1 MIAVHIRL
9 NQFIML
15 SSDHMRSG
23 LPIEHCCSGAVA
35 CLALLCCQRSEHQ
48 VCRHDC
54 IRSIFISTSFT
65 NVLSWYSVTMGSVP
79 SSRHPCC
86 SLSTSVSRCRN
97 SSHLT
102 LLVRNGGPS
111 REFLSTQKSICSLL
125 AFFALVTEKQ
135 NWRQSTRR
143 CWRIRGQTRGR
154 V

>member
-1 MIAVHIRL
+1 MFHAVHVRL
-9 NQFIML
+9 NPFIML
-15 SSDHMRSG
+15 SSNHMRSG

-35 CLALLCCQRSEHQ
+35 YLALLYCQRPDHQ
-48 VCRHDC
+48 MCRHDS
-54 IRSIFISTSFT
+54 IRSISISTSFT

-86 SLSTSVSRCRN
+86 FLSTSVSRCRN

-125 AFFALVTEKQ
+125 AFFALVMEKQ

-143 CWRIRGQTRGR
+143 IRGQAGGR

>member
-1 MIAVHIRL
+1 MFHAVHVRL
-9 NQFIML
+9 NPFIML

-35 CLALLCCQRSEHQ
+35 CLALLCCQRPDHQ
-48 VCRHDC
+48 MCRHDS

-65 NVLSWYSVTMGSVP
+65 NVLPWYSVTISSVP
-79 SSRHPCC
+79 SSRNPCC
-86 SLSTSVSRCRN
+86 FLSTSVSRCRN

-111 REFLSTQKSICSLL
+111 RELLSTQKSICSLL
-125 AFFALVTEKQ
+125 AFFALVMEKQ

-143 CWRIRGQTRGR
+143 CWRI
-154 V
+154 

>member
-1 MIAVHIRL
+1 MIAVHMRL
-9 NQFIML
+9 NPFIVL

-23 LPIEHCCSGAVA
+23 LPIAHCCSGAVP

-48 VCRHDC
+48 VCRRDC
-54 IRSIFISTSFT
+54 IGSIFISTPFT
-65 NVLSWYSVTMGSVP
+65 NVLSWYTVTMGSVP

-102 LLVRNGGPS
+102 MLVGNGGPS
-111 REFLSTQKSICSLL
+111 RELLSTQKSICSLL
-125 AFFALVTEKQ
+125 AFFALVVEKQ

-143 CWRIRGQTRGR
+143 IRGQARGR

>member
-1 MIAVHIRL
+1 MFHAVHVRL
-9 NQFIML
+9 NPFIML

-23 LPIEHCCSGAVA
+23 LPIEHCCSGAIP

-48 VCRHDC
+48 VCRRDC

-86 SLSTSVSRCRN
+86 FLSTSVSRCRK

-102 LLVRNGGPS
+102 LLVRSSGPS

-125 AFFALVTEKQ
+125 AFFALVMEKQ

-143 CWRIRGQTRGR
+143 IRGQARGR
-154 V
+154 M

>member
-9 NQFIML
+9 NPFIVL
-15 SSDHMRSG
+15 SSNHMRSG

-35 CLALLCCQRSEHQ
+35 CLALLCCQRPDHQ
-48 VCRHDC
+48 VCRHDS
-54 IRSIFISTSFT
+54 IRSISISTSFT

-86 SLSTSVSRCRN
+86 SLSTSVSRCRD

-102 LLVRNGGPS
+102 LLVRNSGPS

-125 AFFALVTEKQ
+125 AFFALVVEKQ
-135 NWRQSTRR
+135 NWRQSMR
-143 CWRIRGQTRGR
+143 RIRGQARGR